1 MMYIFSDVKM
11 TNYVEGAIRK
21 SPDVVSRRL
30 AQSGPNPTVV
40 L

>member
-11 TNYVEGAIRK
+11 TIWIEGAKRK
-21 SPDVVSRRL
+21 SLYVVSRQQP
-30 AQSGPNPTVV
+30 QSGPNPTVV